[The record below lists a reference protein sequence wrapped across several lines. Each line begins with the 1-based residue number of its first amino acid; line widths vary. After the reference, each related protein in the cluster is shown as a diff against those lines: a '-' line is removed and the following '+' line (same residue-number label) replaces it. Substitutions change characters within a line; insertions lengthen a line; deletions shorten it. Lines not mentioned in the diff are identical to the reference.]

1 MQWCECDMSV
11 IYHIIQCSVRILS
24 LFLLLAQISDH
35 LFTSLVT
42 NSHRLIIL
50 HFNCPSTPS
59 ALCLSP
65 SSPSSDLSFHSAVMS
80 VLQLQACLCSLLI
93 LPFSSRAIQSTSTQR
108 LFQNL
113 IKHSWCRC
121 ATLHLLS
128 FSFRYAHAY
137 THLFLN
143 DPLNNFYVFVKTS
156 GLSHISVYSLPLSC
170 PAGGIN
176 AHYVSLLTWQWLCL
190 IPVCMVGLSLVIHHT
205 YFNYFSFDNGEYQVN
220 AKAATV
226 SKANHVAR
234 ICLIHYLSC

>member
-1 MQWCECDMSV
+1 MSLC
-11 IYHIIQCSVRILS
+11 YLALA
-24 LFLLLAQISDH
+24 LFLFQICTRIYTPF
-35 LFTSLVT
+35 LF
-42 NSHRLIIL
+42 
-50 HFNCPSTPS
+50 F
-59 ALCLSP
+59 
-65 SSPSSDLSFHSAVMS
+65 F
-80 VLQLQACLCSLLI
+80 
-93 LPFSSRAIQSTSTQR
+93 
-108 LFQNL
+108 
-113 IKHSWCRC
+113 
-121 ATLHLLS
+121 
-128 FSFRYAHAY
+128 
-137 THLFLN
+137 FLN

-234 ICLIHYLSC
+234 ICLIHYLSCWNVYLLFSEWYLIGVIGRFSHMTQFRRDEILQNGRVIPLLSDERRACYSLFDCEECAPSDSEISYGRPRLRSIDWISVFHHT